1 MNGND
6 DVVTLYR
13 PTGPAELAL
22 VRDSGFR
29 RWPPRLPDQPIFY
42 PVTNED
48 YAIQIAR
55 DWNVP
60 ASGSGYV
67 TRLCVRAGFM
77 QRYALQT
84 VGGRE
89 HTEWWIP
96 AEELD
101 QLNDNIVGTID
112 VIHEFHA

>member
-1 MNGND
+1 MSAD
-6 DVVTLYR
+6 ADVVVLYR
-13 PTGPAELAL
+13 PTGPAELEL
-22 VRDSGFR
+22 VRDSGYR

-48 YAIQIAR
+48 YAVQIAR

-67 TRLCVRAGFM
+67 TRFEVRAAFM
-77 QRYALQT
+77 RRYRLQT

-101 QLNDNIVGTID
+101 ALNDNIVGLIE
-112 VIHEFHA
+112 VVAEFHA